1 MERAPHTEMRI
12 VLVGLPDERQKLREQ
27 LTPGS
32 VDVVAEFGSVA
43 AASAAAVAAD
53 ALLVASGEVDHAER
67 HVWGLASAGTQADS
81 TANEALTRRELEV
94 LERLVEGLSN
104 KGIAAQL
111 GISDQTVKFHVA
123 AICGKLGAANR
134 TDAVRRAIRRGLIS
148 V

>member
-1 MERAPHTEMRI
+1 MRI

-27 LTPGS
+27 LPPGS
-32 VDVVAEFGSVA
+32 VHVVGEFGSVA
-43 AASAAAVAAD
+43 AATAAAVDAD
-53 ALLVASGEVDHAER
+53 ALLVSPGEPDHAEGSGWR
-67 HVWGLASAGTQADS
+67 PASAGPNAPD
-81 TANEALTRRELEV
+81 EPLTRRERDV

-104 KGIAAQL
+104 KAIAAQL

>member
-1 MERAPHTEMRI
+1 MRI
-12 VLVGLPDERQKLREQ
+12 VLVGLPDERQRLREQ
-27 LTPGS
+27 LSPDS
-32 VDVVAEFGSVA
+32 VDVVGEFGSVA
-43 AASAAAVAAD
+43 AANAAAIAAD
-53 ALLVASGEVDHAER
+53 ALLVAPGEFD
-67 HVWGLASAGTQADS
+67 QADRRS
-81 TANEALTRRELEV
+81 LAADEPLTRRELGV

-104 KGIAAQL
+104 KAIAALL

>member
-1 MERAPHTEMRI
+1 MRI
-12 VLVGLPDERQKLREQ
+12 VLVGLPDERQKLRDQ

-43 AASAAAVAAD
+43 AATAAAIAAD
-53 ALLVASGEVDHAER
+53 ALLVAPGEADHAER
-67 HVWGLASAGTQADS
+67 RVEGPASAGSPPDS
-81 TANEALTRRELEV
+81 PNEPLTRRELEV
-94 LERLVEGLSN
+94 LGRLVEGLSN

-134 TDAVRRAIRRGLIS
+134 TDAVRRAIRRGLIA